1 MNPLDRFRHWIA
13 KPLLDRLRE
22 ELDAR
27 NVLTIAAFQQ
37 EAYKV
42 GRAHGELIGAQNLLA
57 EFGRIMDER
66 HAQNPELQPG
76 DLERAKKGILH

>member
-1 MNPLDRFRHWIA
+1 MNPLLRFRQWIA
-13 KPLLDRLRE
+13 APLLERLRA
-22 ELDAR
+22 ELGQVCVDR
-27 NVLTIAAFQQ
+27 QR
-37 EAYKV
+37 EAYSM

-66 HAQNPELQPG
+66 HAQSPELLPD